1 MALAAVIP
9 GCHGLDLE
17 SENAYRAE
25 VSLGVGPVRGRFI
38 ANVALTDLVAPSS
51 ATLSGGLIGPLGSSR
66 GGGHVT
72 LTEDGQGTRIAY
84 DYRVEISGKAAAI
97 GGRML
102 EGAAKMVVGQF
113 FTRLA
118 AQIGGEATPETSS
131 SAGSWWRRLL
141 AALGIR

>member
-1 MALAAVIP
+1 M
-9 GCHGLDLE
+9 
-17 SENAYRAE
+17 
-25 VSLGVGPVRGRFI
+25 RGRFI

>member
-1 MALAAVIP
+1 MTLAA
-9 GCHGLDLE
+9 E
-17 SENAYRAE
+17 
-25 VSLGVGPVRGRFI
+25 
-38 ANVALTDLVAPSS
+38 
-51 ATLSGGLIGPLGSSR
+51 
-66 GGGHVT
+66 
-72 LTEDGQGTRIAY
+72 GQGTRISY

-118 AQIGGEATPETSS
+118 AQIGGEALPGTS
-131 SAGSWWRRLL
+131 GSWWQRLL